1 MILVQ
6 TQSKLPLLCLISLN
20 NSVKVPHRS
29 VSVITAT
36 SNLRTQ
42 TCTNGKCT
50 PTKITSI
57 MSVLAKLVYAANVQS
72 VSRTHLS
79 NLINKTAKTEKIT
92 NAEIHHITK
101 SDIKMKQFSDT
112 HLKYHH
118 LGHNHR
124 TYDI

>member
-1 MILVQ
+1 MYERQMHPDKNHINYVCAC
-6 TQSKLPLLCLISLN
+6 K
-20 NSVKVPHRS
+20 VK
-29 VSVITAT
+29 
-36 SNLRTQ
+36 
-42 TCTNGKCT
+42 
-50 PTKITSI
+50 
-57 MSVLAKLVYAANVQS
+57 VYAANVQS